1 VVVVLAAF
9 AACSP
14 VVDDA
19 RPEVSA
25 PEPLAGEPLA
35 AESLA
40 PEVVLHPAPEPATV
54 PLYGG
59 TMERFGVDG
68 VVAAD
73 PAGDVVV
80 FVDFERTIE
89 IPTGRFTQ
97 PFRLLAED
105 GGVWVTLRGSGEVA
119 RVEPDAAAVV
129 RRSWV
134 CPEPRGLER
143 IPDGP
148 LVVACASGELV
159 ALDDQGRPER
169 TVLLATDL
177 RDVAYA
183 DDRLYVSRFRAAEV
197 LEVDPW
203 TLAERGRAG
212 FGRHANTAW
221 RMRAGGAGGVL
232 VLHQRGSGKVI
243 EEDAEPVPDDSGLVD
258 VDVDGVVSSSP
269 YGGGGHSECRSV
281 QQAAISRVRFGV
293 ATTGPQLAFV
303 AVGVDFVEARQ
314 GIHVVGSSVN
324 GPLVSDFGTA
334 DSVLAAGGCAMPT
347 ARRGA
352 PGSDGIGAA
361 VVVSG
366 GRVWVQ
372 GAEPAGV
379 GVATDS
385 QRWRSSRRDRA
396 SVLFH
401 RPTDADL
408 ACASCHPEGR
418 DDGHVWTFGD
428 IEGVSHPGERRTMS
442 LAGGVSQRAPFH
454 WGGEFPTGD
463 DLVRSTFEHRMGGRA
478 LEPEQIDGLFTW
490 LDGLRPVVTTTGAD
504 AAALERGRASF
515 EARGCAGCHAG
526 TALTNG
532 ALEVVRADGIPV
544 KTPSL
549 VGVGQL
555 DRLMHDGCARSIEHR
570 LTGDPACT
578 GGDLHGSVSDL
589 GGAELRDLAAYLRS
603 L

>member
-1 VVVVLAAF
+1 MVVVLAAF
-9 AACSP
+9 VACSP
-14 VVDDA
+14 VVG
-19 RPEVSA
+19 EVSA
-25 PEPLAGEPLA
+25 PEPLAVEPVA
-35 AESLA
+35 AESVA
-40 PEVVLHPAPEPATV
+40 PEVVLHPAPERATV

-59 TMERFGVDG
+59 TMEKFGAGG

-134 CPEPRGLER
+134 CPEPRGIER

-159 ALDDQGRPER
+159 ALDDEGRPER

-197 LEVDPW
+197 LDVDPW

-221 RMRAGGAGGVL
+221 RMRVGDTGGVI
-232 VLHQRGSGKVI
+232 VLHQRGSGRLI
-243 EEDAEPVPDDSGLVD
+243 QDDGPIGPDDSGD
-258 VDVDGVVSSSP
+258 VDVDGGGTSSP
-269 YGGGGHSECRSV
+269 YGGSTNGRECAGSV
-281 QQAAISRVRFGV
+281 QQSSFSRVRFGV
-293 ATTGPQLAFV
+293 PSKGADLAMV
-303 AVGVDFVEARQ
+303 VLGVDFAVERGGAV
-314 GIHVVGSSVN
+314 HVIGSSEH
-324 GPLVSDFGTA
+324 GPTVAKYSRTEV
-334 DSVLAAGGCAMPT
+334 VLQDGNCVLPAQFT
-347 ARRGA
+347 GA
-352 PGSDGIGAA
+352 NVGRIGAA
-361 VVVSG
+361 VAVSRG
-366 GRVWVQ
+366 TLWVQ

-379 GVATDS
+379 ARITGGAWWESTT
-385 QRWRSSRRDRA
+385 RRDP
-396 SVLFH
+396 SVVLFH
-401 RPTDADL
+401 RPTAADL

-418 DDGHVWTFGD
+418 DDGHVWRFGD
-428 IEGVSHPGERRTMS
+428 IEGVSHPGQRRTMS
-442 LAGGVSQRAPFH
+442 LAGGVSSRAPFH
-454 WGGEFPTGD
+454 WGGEFPTGAA
-463 DLVRSTFEHRMGGRA
+463 LVQSTFEHRMGGRELGTA
-478 LEPEQIDGLFTW
+478 EIDRLFHW
-490 LDGLRPVVTTTGAD
+490 LDRLRPVVTTTGAD
-504 AAALERGRASF
+504 AATLERGRASF
-515 EARGCAGCHAG
+515 EARGCAGCHSG
-526 TALTNG
+526 PALTNG
-532 ALEVVRADGIPV
+532 AVEVVRPDGVPI

-555 DRLMHDGCARSIEHR
+555 DHLMHDGCAHSIEDR
-570 LTGDPACT
+570 LTGDPECT
-578 GGDLHGSVSDL
+578 GGDFHGHVSDL
-589 GGAELRDLAAYLRS
+589 DGPERRDLAAYLRS